1 MSWIEEIHAREILDS
16 RGNPTI
22 EAEVSLVGGEVGR
35 AAVPSGASTGEH
47 EAVELRDEDKKRYGG
62 KGVLKAVNNVN
73 EIIAPEVNGMDAL
86 DQAELD
92 GALIALDGTP
102 NKSKLGANA
111 LLAVSLANARAA
123 AAYLEVPLYKYLGGP
138 NARTLPVP
146 MMNIINGGAHAD
158 NNVDFQEFMIVPV
171 GAESFSESLRIGAEI
186 FHTLKAVL
194 KQKGYATSV
203 GDEGGFAPNLRS
215 NEEAI
220 ETILEAIVQARYTAG
235 KDCLLAL
242 DPAASEFF
250 EDGSYVFKKS
260 DQRRLSS
267 DQMVEFWKG
276 WVEKYPIISIEDGM
290 AENDW
295 NGWKVLTDKLGQR
308 IQLVGDD
315 LFVTNTEFLRQGIER
330 GVANSILIKVN
341 QIGTLTET
349 LDCIE
354 LAKTSGRTAVISHR
368 SGETEDPFIADL
380 AVATNAGQIK
390 TGSLSRTD
398 RIAKYN
404 QLLRIEEDLR
414 GAARYPGRSA
424 FYQLKSPVS
433 NQANPQGKSAAKS

>member
-47 EAVELRDEDKKRYGG
+47 EAVELHDEDRKRYGG

-92 GALIALDGTP
+92 SALIALDGTP

-194 KQKGYATSV
+194 KKKGYATSV

-295 NGWKVLTDKLGQR
+295 DGWKALTDQLGHR
-308 IQLVGDD
+308 VQLVGDD